1 MSKKLLHKTTRIYV
15 LFSISIL
22 IAIAPVFYFVTK
34 QLYVDD
40 ADEALVL
47 RKEEF
52 LKFSLPQIKTS
63 DIPTWN
69 NFNRDIKIEPNKSI
83 DSDLIFFTEYYDELS
98 AEDEPYRELNSP
110 IEINGEKYTFVA
122 RINLVESEDL
132 IFNIALLFIILIG
145 LLLTGLYLIN
155 RKISLTLWQPFYDSL
170 NQIEQ
175 FEIDKSRNPQFLQ
188 TNIEEFNRLNK
199 SVEKLI
205 LKNRTIYNNQREF
218 IENAAHEL
226 QTPLAIFQG
235 KLDLLIQGTELTN
248 EQSKIL
254 DSLNKSVSTLNRLNK
269 NLLLLSKIDNNSFTN
284 YQKLTVSA
292 ILKKHFSFFSEQ
304 AKAKKLSIST
314 EIDESLSI
322 ETDPILAEILFNNLF
337 LNAIR
342 HNIPNGEIRISANN
356 KMLIFSN
363 TGSDTPLEQSKLFKR
378 FSKSNPSSEGNG
390 LGLSIIEKIATLNNW
405 TVSYSFSNNLHNFSV
420 TF

>member
-1 MSKKLLHKTTRIYV
+1 
-15 LFSISIL
+15 
-22 IAIAPVFYFVTK
+22 
-34 QLYVDD
+34 
-40 ADEALVL
+40 
-47 RKEEF
+47 
-52 LKFSLPQIKTS
+52 
-63 DIPTWN
+63 
-69 NFNRDIKIEPNKSI
+69 
-83 DSDLIFFTEYYDELS
+83 
-98 AEDEPYRELNSP
+98 
-110 IEINGEKYTFVA
+110 
-122 RINLVESEDL
+122 
-132 IFNIALLFIILIG
+132 
-145 LLLTGLYLIN
+145 
-155 RKISLTLWQPFYDSL
+155 L

-175 FEIDKSRNPQFLQ
+175 FEIDKSSNPQFLQ

-254 DSLNKSVSTLNRLNK
+254 NSLNKSVSKLNRLNK
-269 NLLLLSKIDNNSFTN
+269 NLLLLSKIENNSFTN
-284 YQKLTVSA
+284 QQKLNLSTL
-292 ILKKHFSFFSEQ
+292 LKKNFAFFSEQ

-322 ETDPILAEILFNNLF
+322 ETDPILAEILINNLF

-342 HNIPNGEIRISANN
+342 HNIPNGAIHISANN
-356 KMLIFSN
+356 ETLIFSN
-363 TGSDTPLEQSKLFKR
+363 TGSAKPLEQSKLFTR

-390 LGLSIIEKIATLNNW
+390 LGLYIVEKIASLNNW
-405 TVSYSFSNNLHNFSV
+405 TLSYSFSNELHIFSI